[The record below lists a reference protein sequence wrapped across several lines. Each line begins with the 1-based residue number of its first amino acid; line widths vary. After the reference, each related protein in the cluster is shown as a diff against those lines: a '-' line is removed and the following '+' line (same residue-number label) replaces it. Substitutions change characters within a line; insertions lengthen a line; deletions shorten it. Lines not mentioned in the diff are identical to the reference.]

1 MNQHQRRFTCVR
13 CGYDIIGAQVGSPCP
28 ECGHVIGSAVAHGGS
43 NGPAVASL
51 VLGIIAL
58 PSCILYGVPSLILG
72 TLAIV
77 FHTSARRKVLRGE
90 ADPSTLGIAKAGQIC
105 GIVALTLGA
114 IFALLFF
121 GGIILGLTTG
131 SGGGGF
137 QYSAPGSHPQ
147 PTTTP

>member
-13 CGYDIIGAQVGSPCP
+13 CGYDIVGAKVGSPCP

-77 FHTSARRKVLRGE
+77 FARQAKRNVLQGNS
-90 ADPSTLGIAKAGQIC
+90 DPATLGLSKAGQIC
-105 GIVALTLGA
+105 GIVALSMGA
-114 IFALLFF
+114 ILVAFVVFMLL
-121 GGIILGLTTG
+121 LGFT
-131 SGGGGF
+131 SGGGGY
-137 QYSAPGSHPQ
+137 QYYGPGSPPQ